1 MNNQCICGKNI
12 PFLQCCEP
20 YLTGKAVASMPEEL
34 MRSRYSAYALGGYGE
49 YLLKT
54 WFPPMASGLTAIEL
68 SKHIQE
74 WLSLE
79 VLGSG
84 AKLSLIHI

>member
-54 WFPPMASGLTAIEL
+54 WFPPMASGLTREPQATATL
-68 SKHIQE
+68 GH
-74 WLSLE
+74 
-79 VLGSG
+79 VL
-84 AKLSLIHI
+84 IVH